1 MAMLDPIAALA
12 IEMNEHYAVHSSPLM
27 ASSRLLPSF
36 DRPSGSVAT
45 YGHSFEEESQ
55 SGNRT
60 RVPIGITSTINTT
73 KQC

>member
-45 YGHSFEEESQ
+45 YGYPFRK
-55 SGNRT
+55 NRKAEIAHVY
-60 RVPIGITSTINTT
+60 RLALPVP
-73 KQC
+73 